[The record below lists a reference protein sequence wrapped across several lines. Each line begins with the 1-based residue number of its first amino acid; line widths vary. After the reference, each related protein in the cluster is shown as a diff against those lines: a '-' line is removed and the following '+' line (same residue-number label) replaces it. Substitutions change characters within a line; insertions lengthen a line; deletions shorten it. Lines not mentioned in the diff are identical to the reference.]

1 MDEPLNL
8 DGKVF
13 IIEKNGESEPQ
24 LPPGSTF
31 HFKQLDGEI
40 SATYSGG
47 RIVKGRLEGTIV
59 GHELHHRFTQTTK
72 DGRRTSGRAIAQ
84 IRRRDDGL
92 LELLDRWAWNSPT
105 DDSVCL
111 MVEARY

>member
-1 MDEPLNL
+1 MDEEFNL

-13 IIEKNGESEPQ
+13 IVEKNDGEDAQ

-31 HFKQLDGEI
+31 HFKQVDGEI

-47 RIVKGRLEGTIV
+47 RVVKGRLKGHIV
-59 GHELHHRFTQTTK
+59 GDTLHHRYSQTLD
-72 DGRRTSGRAIAQ
+72 DGRHFTGRATVK
-84 IRRRDDGL
+84 IRRRDDDL
-92 LELLDRWAWNSPT
+92 LELIDEWAWESQQGEGK
-105 DDSVCL
+105 CL